1 MTTTGDPQ
9 VVAAGAAVLPGR
21 VSTPSAARVFAAMLQ
36 RDVVVGAR
44 ELPSGLAQLILQPV
58 ILLFIFGKVLPEL
71 GYAREGY
78 VDVLFPGT
86 VALSVVLTGLQ
97 SMALPLVLE
106 FSYSMEIEDRL
117 LAPANINLVALEK
130 VLFAALRA
138 LIAGMVMF
146 PIGWLMLGDVPG
158 GFGDIPLVVVVVVL
172 GAFVGSLLGLVLGT
186 FMSPN
191 RIRLM
196 FSLILTPLIFTG
208 SCQYPWPALD
218 RLRWFQVL
226 TVLNPLTHVSEG
238 LRAALTPGVPHIDPA
253 VSLAALVVFVA
264 VLTGLGLEG
273 FRRRSLA

>member
-1 MTTTGDPQ
+1 MTTTGDPG
-9 VVAAGAAVLPGR
+9 VIAPDLAAPAGRPVA
-21 VSTPSAARVFAAMLQ
+21 PSSARVFAAMLR
-36 RDVVVGAR
+36 RDVTVGAR

-58 ILLFIFGKVLPEL
+58 ILLFVFGKVLPEL

-117 LAPANINLVALEK
+117 LAPANTNLVALEK
-130 VLFAALRA
+130 VLFASLRA
-138 LIAGMVMF
+138 MVAGIVMF
-146 PIGWLMLGDVPG
+146 PIGWLMLGGIPGTIGDVP
-158 GFGDIPLVVVVVVL
+158 LVSLVIVL
-172 GAFVGSLLGLVLGT
+172 GALVGSLLGLVLGT
-186 FMSPN
+186 FFSPN

-218 RLRWFQVL
+218 RLRWFQV
-226 TVLNPLTHVSEG
+226 VAAFNPLTYVSEG
-238 LRAALTPGVPHIDPA
+238 MRAALTPDVPHIDPA
-253 VSLAALVVFVA
+253 VSLGALVAFVA
-264 VLTGLGLEG
+264 GLTVLGLEG
-273 FRRRSLA
+273 FRRRAIA